1 MMRRPQEFANFPEE
15 LLTFLQENKRTDA
28 PRYGPYIAVIKH
40 HVDGDT
46 LDIYCD
52 AGLNEY
58 PYKIVRLEGIDTAER
73 FSGDRRDEGYAAWQY
88 LQQLAPVGTPCVF
101 YSCEKDTETFGRY
114 VGKIMLPGL
123 KDLGQLMI
131 EAGFVEESL

>member
-1 MMRRPQEFANFPEE
+1 MRKPQEFANFPQD
-15 LLTFLQENKRTDA
+15 LLFFLQENKRTDT

-58 PYKIVRLEGIDTAER
+58 PYKIIRLEGLDAPER
-73 FSGDRRDEGYAAWQY
+73 FSGTDRQRGFDAWQH
-88 LQQLAPVGTPCVF
+88 LQHLAPIGTPCVF

-123 KDLGQLMI
+123 RDLGQLMI
-131 EAGFVEESL
+131 EAGFGGEYA

>member
-101 YSCEKDTETFGRY
+101 YKPLDDMSARSCCRD
-114 VGKIMLPGL
+114 
-123 KDLGQLMI
+123 
-131 EAGFVEESL
+131 